1 MSGLNATKGTLLEV
15 SNLSVT
21 LHTPKTSVRPVD
33 RVSYRLGEGEVL
45 AIVGESGS
53 GKTILNMAPLGLLP
67 SGVDADLEGSVR
79 FEGREVLNAPEE
91 QLQRLRGGKI
101 GVIFQDPLSA
111 LNPVRRIGRQV
122 AEVAELHL
130 GLTTAQAEHRAA
142 DLLSLVG
149 LPDPVSRLHQYP
161 HELSGGMRQRV
172 GIAMS
177 IAGEPKL
184 LIADEP
190 TTALDVTVQAQIVT
204 LLRELQQRLKM
215 AIVIIT
221 HDFGVVSGMAT
232 KVAVMYAGRLSELG
246 PVDDVLID
254 PVHPYTKGLLRSV
267 PSLSAEIGSKF
278 VGLPGQPPDL
288 SRPVH
293 GCAFAPRCPAAIP
306 SCSVNRPSLLSV
318 AGRNIEHVDACPV
331 VVNQL
336 ARETEDA

>member
-1 MSGLNATKGTLLEV
+1 MSTSSGKKLPLLEV

-21 LHTPKTSVRPVD
+21 LHTARTSVRPVD
-33 RVSYRLGEGEVL
+33 RVSYRLDEGEVL

-53 GKTILNMAPLGLLP
+53 GKTILNMAPLSLLP
-67 SGVDADLEGSVR
+67 SGVDAELEGSVK
-79 FEGREVLNAPEE
+79 FDGLDILKAPEE
-91 QLQRLRGGKI
+91 KLRALRGGEI

-111 LNPVRRIGRQV
+111 LNPVRRIGRQI

-130 GLTTAQAEHRAA
+130 GMTVAQAEQRAA
-142 DLLSLVG
+142 ELLALVG
-149 LPDPVSRLHQYP
+149 LPDPLSRLQQYP

-177 IAGEPKL
+177 IAGEPRL

-190 TTALDVTVQAQIVT
+190 TTALDVTVQAQIVE
-204 LLRELQQRLKM
+204 LLKDLQKRLQM

-232 KVAVMYAGRLSELG
+232 KVAVMYAGRLSEFG
-246 PVDDVLID
+246 SVDEVLTD
-254 PVHPYTKGLLRSV
+254 PVHPYSRGLLDSV

-288 SRPVH
+288 SRAIR
-293 GCAFAPRCPAAIP
+293 GCAFTPRCPSALP
-306 SCSVNRPSLLSV
+306 SCGNTRPPLLSV
-318 AGRNIEHVDACPV
+318 PGTSTAHVAACPV
-331 VVNQL
+331 VINKL
-336 ARETEDA
+336 AGVMEDA